1 MPSIAEPPQSLM
13 EGGYEIEVAVQ
24 GYPGKAVCHGGLGWS
39 TIALLR
45 GHGRVAL
52 IDTGSFGQR
61 QLILDRLAA
70 NGLSPRDVTDVLL
83 THSHWDH
90 SVNWVMFPKATIY
103 IGGYELAWALKE
115 PWGVTPIPELYVR
128 ELEGSPQ
135 TVRIDAGVETIPHI
149 SVRAAPGHTPGHVI
163 FVLSG
168 LSRDVI
174 FTGDA
179 AKNRAEL
186 ISRTADMTYD
196 QTVSRQSID
205 AIWELWRRRSGTV
218 LIPGHDVPMVLD
230 EGEPPLSRASRSRR
244 GRLVR
249 NWTRSA
255 DRVRHCGALAPWS
268 AGLLNLL
275 SRRTRYL
282 LAC

>member
-1 MPSIAEPPQSLM
+1 M
-13 EGGYEIEVAVQ
+13 
-24 GYPGKAVCHGGLGWS
+24 
-39 TIALLR
+39 
-45 GHGRVAL
+45 AL

-70 NGLSPRDVTDVLL
+70 NGLSPSDVTDVLL

-90 SVNWVMFPKATIY
+90 SVNWVMFPKARIY
-103 IGGYELAWALKE
+103 IGSYELAWALKE
-115 PWGVTPIPELYVR
+115 PWGVSPIPELYVR

-135 TVRIDAGVETIPHI
+135 TVRIDAGVETLPHI

-163 FVLSG
+163 FLLSG
-168 LSRDVI
+168 LSHDVI

-230 EGEPPLSRASRSRR
+230 GGEP
-244 GRLVR
+244 
-249 NWTRSA
+249 
-255 DRVRHCGALAPWS
+255 
-268 AGLLNLL
+268 
-275 SRRTRYL
+275 RYL
-282 LAC
+282 VPREAAVAVWFGTGLDQLSMFDIAR

>member
-1 MPSIAEPPQSLM
+1 M
-13 EGGYEIEVAVQ
+13 
-24 GYPGKAVCHGGLGWS
+24 
-39 TIALLR
+39 
-45 GHGRVAL
+45 
-52 IDTGSFGQR
+52 
-61 QLILDRLAA
+61 
-70 NGLSPRDVTDVLL
+70 
-83 THSHWDH
+83 
-90 SVNWVMFPKATIY
+90 
-103 IGGYELAWALKE
+103 
-115 PWGVTPIPELYVR
+115 TPVPELYVR

-163 FVLSG
+163 FLLSG

-255 DRVRHCGALAPWS
+255 DRVRHCALKS
-268 AGLLNLL
+268 
-275 SRRTRYL
+275 
-282 LAC
+282 